1 MVKRLSHGHDWM
13 IWVSLANPQREIPYD
28 FPWTSDPPFFFLGK
42 TYGFSTATWVS
53 PRPNPQFFQPHLGAL
68 PVPHPLPSKAPGHR
82 VGTSHDVR
90 HPQVLQQARQ
100 QLLGVLTATMD
111 INGTQ
116 GDDSDKHGVVF
127 VGWWLTYLS
136 QKSWS
141 SSVGIILPNIWKVI
155 KAMFQSTNQ
164 ILSWM

>member
-1 MVKRLSHGHDWM
+1 
-13 IWVSLANPQREIPYD
+13 
-28 FPWTSDPPFFFLGK
+28 
-42 TYGFSTATWVS
+42 
-53 PRPNPQFFQPHLGAL
+53 
-68 PVPHPLPSKAPGHR
+68 
-82 VGTSHDVR
+82 
-90 HPQVLQQARQ
+90 
-100 QLLGVLTATMD
+100 MD

-155 KAMFQSTNQ
+155 KAMFQKTNQ
-164 ILSWM
+164 FSRDGMMNTQQIATVKMKKPICMR